1 MSTPLEVIGTFD
13 GGSAVAKCDRVLI
26 TVYTRRAPL
35 AYLDVAQEAGRALG
49 KTYPKRVL
57 SFTLAVDGAGLPA
70 SDFRAK
76 AETNMRESDAWIQ
89 AGAMVIGGSG
99 FWASAAR
106 SVITGFIRVSSGP
119 THRAF
124 GDVPGALSFLETV
137 GGLSPEVSAAL
148 RPWATEVMNGRV
160 LHVG

>member
-1 MSTPLEVIGTFD
+1 MGSPIAVLGTFD
-13 GGSAVAKCDRVLI
+13 GGSAVATCDRVLI

-35 AYLDVAQEAGRALG
+35 AYLDAAQEAGRALG
-49 KTYPKRVL
+49 KLHPKRVL

-70 SDFRAK
+70 ADFRAK
-76 AETNMRESDAWIQ
+76 AEVNMRESDAWVQ

-124 GDVPGALSFLETV
+124 GDAASALTFLSTV
-137 GGLSPEVSAAL
+137 GGLSPEVADSL
-148 RPWATEVMNGRV
+148 RPWAEEVMNGRA
-160 LHVG
+160 LQVG